1 MFYNY
6 SFLEVAVEEAV
17 SPCPSAECW
26 TYDETTQSC
35 EMVPACATLTCGATA
50 FDVTFQSAL
59 FNLDADQSPVTLA
72 GGLISPEWDGAQWTS
87 NLPIGENGMTYAV
100 DVDENE

>member
-1 MFYNY
+1 MEPLQQETL
-6 SFLEVAVEEAV
+6 FLIGFLILAQGLAKRDR
-17 SPCPSAECW
+17 AKF
-26 TYDETTQSC
+26 D
-35 EMVPACATLTCGATA
+35 

-59 FNLDADQSPVTLA
+59 FNLDANQSPVTLA